1 MSNEP
6 SSNHGEG
13 NPEAA
18 ERFNTAER
26 QFVNSD
32 TGKKKIKQGA
42 EVHPGE
48 EAELAKAEQAGRS
61 HAKAD
66 DSESGAKIMRSATAG
81 RRDPQLP

>member
-1 MSNEP
+1 MSDKS

-32 TGKKKIKQGA
+32 SGKKKIKQGA
-42 EVHPGE
+42 QVRPGE
-48 EAELAKAEQAGRS
+48 EAELAKAEQAGRA
-61 HAKAD
+61 HAKDD
-66 DSESGAKIMRSATAG
+66 DSESGAKIMRSGSNG
-81 RRDPQLP
+81 RRGPQIT